1 MEIELPRG
9 LIKVLLAILALIGPM
24 LLGIRVSPGTE
35 DGHPLFL
42 TPRLA
47 RLENYRREAHAWTT
61 AMQKADNELSSI
73 LQAPTG
79 DLFAQDSR
87 VNQVYGQMQQ
97 TVDAIDQT
105 QAPPTVESLHALIG
119 QTARAYLDA
128 AVLTASWI
136 SEPTQ
141 TNLQAAQSGLA
152 SAKQLFNQL
161 NATPWIEAK
170 P

>member
-1 MEIELPRG
+1 MEIELPRS
-9 LIKVLLAILALIGPM
+9 LIKGLFAILILIGPM
-24 LLGIRVSPGTE
+24 LLGMHVSPETE
-35 DGHPLFL
+35 DGHPLLL

-47 RLENYRREAHAWTT
+47 RLEDYRREARAWT
-61 AMQKADNELSSI
+61 ALMHKADVELTNLI
-73 LQAPTG
+73 QAPSG
-79 DLFAQDSR
+79 DLFTQDGQ

-105 QAPPTVESLHALIG
+105 QAPPTFELLHALIV
-119 QTARAYLDA
+119 QTAHAYLDA

-136 SEPTQ
+136 SEPIPA
-141 TNLQAAQSGLA
+141 NLQAAQSGLV

-161 NATPWIEAK
+161 DATPWIESK

>member
-9 LIKVLLAILALIGPM
+9 LIKGLLAILLLIGPM
-24 LLGIRVSPGTE
+24 LLGIHVSPKNE
-35 DGHPLFL
+35 DGHPILL
-42 TPRLA
+42 TPRLV
-47 RLENYRREAHAWTT
+47 RLDDYRREARAWTM
-61 AMQKADNELSSI
+61 AMQKADSELSSI
-73 LQAPTG
+73 LQAASG
-79 DLFAQDSR
+79 DLFAQDGR
-87 VNQVYGQMQQ
+87 VNQVYGQIQQ

-105 QAPPTVESLHALIG
+105 QAPPTFESLHALIG
-119 QTARAYLDA
+119 ETARAYLDA
-128 AVLTASWI
+128 AILTASWI

-161 NATPWIEAK
+161 DATPWIEAK